1 MDDERQLGAPVA
13 SLDDTA
19 SKRTAAPGGDP
30 PRVRVQS
37 LPVVELWDDRL
48 AI

>member
-1 MDDERQLGAPVA
+1 MADEGQLGAPVA
-13 SLDDTA
+13 GLDGTA
-19 SKRTAAPGGDP
+19 PKRTAAPGGDP
-30 PRVRVQS
+30 PRPPVQS

>member
-1 MDDERQLGAPVA
+1 MADEGQLGAPLA
-13 SLDDTA
+13 GLDDTA